1 MPNPSHSTPAANTV
15 ARPMIKGMPAHPD
28 RGGTGT
34 IGAQDGPRDRG
45 QRRFSTRG
53 PVGWL
58 ARASAVTIAV
68 AAINGAALAD
78 NIPAKPPATL
88 DHRPYSGPTA
98 TDYPQRVLWGDLH
111 LHTDNSIDAG
121 LFGTKLGPEDA
132 YRFARGETVVST
144 TGVPAKLR
152 RPYDFLAVTDH
163 SDFMGV
169 PLALRDGNPEI
180 LADPVGKKWY
190 DAYHAAGD
198 MRFSLF
204 TKFMKGIA
212 DKKSVPHAPG
222 IAKSAWK
229 LAVDAAE
236 KYNEPG
242 RFTALIAYEWSAG
255 AGGDNLHRNVI
266 FRDNADKALQVL
278 PLFAFN
284 DPNPNDLWMY
294 LAKYEQDTGGQI
306 LAIPHNSDLSGG
318 LMFSDRT
325 FGGKPLDRGY
335 AEASAKWEPVAE
347 ITQTKGDSETD
358 PSVSPDDEFANFERW
373 DKWNIGHTKV
383 DTPQE
388 QPYNYIRPA
397 LTRGLKLQQ
406 GLGVNPFKYGLIGST
421 DSHTG
426 LSTADADNY
435 FNVTP
440 QGEPGPN
447 RLKLAAVKDFVAAP
461 ALKGPPIPGVLD
473 MTSSGLAGIWAT
485 QNTRAAIFDALRRKE
500 VYASTGPRITVRV
513 FAGWHFQPGDE
524 ARSDFAANGYAHGVP
539 MGGDLSGARPGQAP
553 TLLVQ
558 AAKDPDGANLDRVQV
573 IKGWLDA
580 QAGTHEKIYD
590 VAWSGQRTPG
600 ANGKL
605 PLVGNTVDVKTATYN
620 NSIGTAVLATAWKDP
635 DFNPAERAYYY
646 VRVIEIPTPRWTTY
660 DAARFGGKPPANFP
674 AAITQRAYTSPIWYT
689 PNSGGAG

>member
-1 MPNPSHSTPAANTV
+1 VSLGALALAA
-15 ARPMIKGMPAHPD
+15 AAFH
-28 RGGTGT
+28 
-34 IGAQDGPRDRG
+34 GA
-45 QRRFSTRG
+45 
-53 PVGWL
+53 
-58 ARASAVTIAV
+58 ARADTIA
-68 AAINGAALAD
+68 
-78 NIPAKPPATL
+78 AKPPTTL
-88 DHRPYSGPTA
+88 DHKPYSKPTD
-98 TDYPQRVLWGDLH
+98 TEYPQRVLWGDLH

-121 LFGTKLGPEDA
+121 LFGTRLGPEDA

-144 TGVPAKLR
+144 TGVPAKLH

-190 DAYHAAGD
+190 DAFHAAGD
-198 MRFSLF
+198 ASFGLF
-204 TKFMKGIA
+204 TKFMKAMA
-212 DKKSVPHAPG
+212 DGKSMPHVPG
-222 IAKSAWK
+222 VAKSAWK
-229 LAVDAAE
+229 LSVAAAE

-284 DPNPNDLWMY
+284 DPHPDHLWTY
-294 LAKYEQDTGGQI
+294 LANYEHDTGGQI

-358 PSVSPDDEFANFERW
+358 PAVSPDDAFADFERW

-383 DTPQE
+383 DTPAE
-388 QPYNYIRPA
+388 QPYNYVRPA
-397 LTRGLKLQQ
+397 LTRGLKLDQS
-406 GLGVNPFKYGLIGST
+406 LGVNPFKYGLIGST
-421 DSHTG
+421 DSHTA
-426 LSTADADNY
+426 LSTVEPDNY

-440 QGEPGPN
+440 QGAPGPN
-447 RLKLAAVKDFVAAP
+447 RLKMAGAKGDILHEKTQP
-461 ALKGPPIPGVLD
+461 KGPPVPGILD
-473 MTSSGLAGIWAT
+473 MTSSGLAAVWAT
-485 QNTRAAIFDALRRKE
+485 QNTRTAIFDALRRRE

-524 ARSDFAANGYAHGVP
+524 TRSDFAANGYAHGVP
-539 MGGDLSGARPGQAP
+539 MGGDLSGAHPGQTP
-553 TLLVQ
+553 TLVIQ

-573 IKGWLDA
+573 IKGWLDP
-580 QAGTHEKIYD
+580 QNGTHEKIYD

-600 ANGKL
+600 PDGKV
-605 PLVGNTVDVKTATYN
+605 PLVGSTVDVKTATYS
-620 NSIGTAVLATAWKDP
+620 NSIGTAVLTTAWKDP
-635 DFNPAERAYYY
+635 SFDPAERAYYY
-646 VRVIEIPTPRWTTY
+646 LRVIEIPTPRWTTY
-660 DAARFGGKPPANFP
+660 DAARFGGKPPAEFP

-689 PNSGGAG
+689 PNSASSL